1 MEAPLLARHQTE
13 IQGNEQRLEEQ
24 TMSKEKQIEEMA
36 EYIFGNA
43 ITHDTQ
49 FKEDC
54 RSIARDLYNAGYRK
68 QSEGEWIVSGSDK
81 DRRAECSNCHHEY
94 AVQKVMLQ
102 LHKFPICPLCGA
114 KMKGGA
120 E

>member
-1 MEAPLLARHQTE
+1 
-13 IQGNEQRLEEQ
+13 
-24 TMSKEKQIEEMA
+24 MSREKQIEEMA

-68 QSEGEWIVSGSDK
+68 QSEGEWVVEESPLVHDK
-81 DRRAECSNCHHEY
+81 KISCSCCGYSERRGPAWNISWGMYN
-94 AVQKVMLQ
+94 
-102 LHKFPICPLCGA
+102 FCPNCGA

>member
-1 MEAPLLARHQTE
+1 
-13 IQGNEQRLEEQ
+13 
-24 TMSKEKQIEEMA
+24 MSKEKQIEEMA

-68 QSEGEWIVSGSDK
+68 QSEVIDEFVKRLLDAFPENNRGNRCPAIYYDDYRYIIEEL
-81 DRRAECSNCHHEY
+81 AE
-94 AVQKVMLQ
+94 
-102 LHKFPICPLCGA
+102 

>member
-1 MEAPLLARHQTE
+1 
-13 IQGNEQRLEEQ
+13 
-24 TMSKEKQIEEMA
+24 MSREKQIEEMA

-54 RSIARDLYNAGYRK
+54 RSIAIDLYNAGYRK
-68 QSEGEWIVSGSDK
+68 QKDGRWKGAGLGDYYCSLCCSTYSGGD
-81 DRRAECSNCHHEY
+81 EY
-94 AVQKVMLQ
+94 NY
-102 LHKFPICPLCGA
+102 CPNCGA